1 MKRHAPAAQRN
12 RGPILDV
19 LRRVLP
25 ERGHALEVASG
36 SGQHIVA
43 FAEGL
48 PGWRFSPT
56 DVDPTARASVDAWVA
71 ELGLSNVEPAV
82 ELDACAWPWPVT
94 EADAVLCSN
103 MIHISPWET
112 TLGLLRGAGQVL
124 APGGTLV
131 LYGPFY
137 VDGQTAPSNVAFDES
152 LRARDPSWGVRE
164 LSEIQ
169 TLARS
174 HGLVVQQS
182 VTMPA
187 NNLTVVFRRD

>member
-12 RGPILDV
+12 RGPILEV

-36 SGQHIVA
+36 SGEHVVA

-48 PGWRFSPT
+48 PGWRFSPS
-56 DVDPTARASVDAWVA
+56 DLDPTARASVDAWVA
-71 ELGLSNVEPAV
+71 ELGLANVAPAV
-82 ELDACAWPWPVT
+82 ALDACHWPWPVT
-94 EADAVLCSN
+94 SADAVLCSN

-124 APGGTLV
+124 PSGGTLV

-137 VDGQTAPSNVAFDES
+137 VDGQTAPSNVAFDDD
-152 LRARDPSWGVRE
+152 LRGRDPSWGVRE
-164 LSEIQ
+164 LGEIQ
-169 TLARS
+169 TIART
-174 HGLVVQQS
+174 HGLVHEQS
-182 VTMPA
+182 VAMPA